1 MDQAKKLLAAL
12 NLRQLATIVL
22 AAVAVVAGVV
32 GFSRWQRDA
41 SMKPLYT
48 GLAPEDASA
57 IVQKLRE
64 GGVDYKISDNGS
76 GLLVPE
82 DKVAELRLEMAG
94 LGLPKTGRIGFE
106 IFDKTNFGITD
117 FAEHVNYRRAL
128 EGELERSVMAI
139 SEVQQARV
147 HVSLPKDSVFTDAR
161 EPAKASVLVG
171 LRPGTR
177 LSSANVIAITN
188 LVSSAVEGLS
198 PESVSVVDMNGN
210 LLSRPRREGPNDE
223 TQMSDEML
231 EYKQAVEHDLAVKI
245 SSTLEPLL
253 GADKFRT
260 GVSADID
267 MTSGEQSEET
277 FDPSKSVMT
286 SSQKMEDS
294 SGTTRLNPG
303 IPGTAANL
311 PQEQAVAS
319 NAAGAQSAG
328 AQSAGAQSATTQPAQ
343 QTGQTAQSATKPSAD
358 PPAPARSA
366 GSSTN
371 NTRRS
376 ENITYQSSRIVKHL
390 KLPQGTVKRLS
401 IAVLVDQGYH
411 MEGKGAQAHR
421 VVTPPDPDKLKAIQS
436 LVGTLVGLD
445 PMRGDQLT
453 VEALPFDTS
462 MNDTG
467 SLAPVAQKKPA
478 PLFSVDA
485 VKEKPAQYGGTAIG
499 VAVAIAM
506 ALFVLM
512 RNRKTDT
519 AVQVR
524 EALPAVD
531 TYEGLPIAK
540 AVAAT
545 AVAAPGTPAATIGEP
560 AHPALLPSRT
570 EALLTQL
577 TENSRNNAEAWA
589 NILRGWLA
597 EDENQ

>member
-1 MDQAKKLLAAL
+1 MDQVKKLLAAL
-12 NLRQLATIVL
+12 NPRQLATIVL
-22 AAVAVVAGVV
+22 MAAAVVAAVV

-64 GGVDYKISDNGS
+64 GGVDYKITDNG
-76 GLLVPE
+76 GGVLVPE

-94 LGLPKTGRIGFE
+94 QGLPKTGRIGFE

-147 HVSLPKDSVFTDAR
+147 HVTLPKDSVFTDAR

-198 PESVSVVDMNGN
+198 PDSVSVVDMNGN
-210 LLSRPRREGPNDE
+210 LLSRPRREGLNDDA
-223 TQMSDEML
+223 QMTDEML
-231 EYKQAVEHDLAVKI
+231 EYKQAVEHDLASKI

-294 SGTTRLNPG
+294 SGTTRLNAG
-303 IPGTAANL
+303 IPGTASNL
-311 PQEQAVAS
+311 PQQQAVAS
-319 NAAGAQSAG
+319 NAVPAQPPA
-328 AQSAGAQSATTQPAQ
+328 TQPAQ
-343 QTGQTAQSATKPSAD
+343 QAGQNGQAAAKPAAD
-358 PPAPARSA
+358 PAPPARP
-366 GSSTN
+366 GSSTTS
-371 NTRRS
+371 TRRS

-390 KLPQGTVKRLS
+390 KLPQGTIKRLS
-401 IAVLVDQGYH
+401 IAVLVDQGSH

-421 VVTPPDPDKLKAIQS
+421 VVTPPDPDKLKAIQT

-445 PMRGDQLT
+445 SMRGDQLT

-462 MNDTG
+462 MEDMG
-467 SLAPVAQKKPA
+467 PLAPVAPKKPA
-478 PLFSVDA
+478 PLFSIDA
-485 VKEKPAQYGGTAIG
+485 VKEKPAQYGGTAAG
-499 VAVAIAM
+499 VVVVIAM
-506 ALFVLM
+506 MLFVLM
-512 RNRKTDT
+512 RNRKTSG

-531 TYEGLPIAK
+531 SYQGLP
-540 AVAAT
+540 AAN
-545 AVAAPGTPAATIGEP
+545 ALAASAMGPAAGGGTQAAAIGEP
-560 AHPALLPSRT
+560 ARPALMPSRA
-570 EALLTQL
+570 EVLLTQL
-577 TENSRNNAEAWA
+577 TENSRNNSEAWA

-597 EDENQ
+597 EDESQ